1 MDGLK
6 ERGISYISNRT
17 VINNDAVMFDIDDT
31 LIFTSGR
38 LNVPIYELLIIAKRM
53 GYKIIII
60 TARPSFEAIVELTR
74 SQLQNFGIVYDYLG
88 FTSHETKDN
97 MKKALGYNF
106 VLSVGDMDTDLT
118 HSQHVLN
125 TSNFYHS

>member
-60 TARPSFEAIVELTR
+60 TARPSFEAIAFASGRRCNSSRVVACGVFFQT
-74 SQLQNFGIVYDYLG
+74 
-88 FTSHETKDN
+88 
-97 MKKALGYNF
+97 
-106 VLSVGDMDTDLT
+106 
-118 HSQHVLN
+118 
-125 TSNFYHS
+125 

>member
-38 LNVPIYELLIIAKRM
+38 LNVPIYELLIIAKKN
-53 GYKIIII
+53 G
-60 TARPSFEAIVELTR
+60 L
-74 SQLQNFGIVYDYLG
+74 
-88 FTSHETKDN
+88 
-97 MKKALGYNF
+97 
-106 VLSVGDMDTDLT
+106 
-118 HSQHVLN
+118 
-125 TSNFYHS
+125 